1 MKIGDLDEPRKN
13 ILVTLGFDPD
23 KALINL
29 NGYPAL
35 KINRK
40 MHYVHI
46 IVAEHILGIRPERY
60 KAEIHHID
68 ENRWNFLP
76 SNLELLTVKQHRN
89 QHKKFGTSNPFFGHR
104 HTDETKLKI
113 AEIAR
118 GYANTWE
125 RSDDG
130 TFKAGGFNARA
141 SMSLQ

>member
-1 MKIGDLDEPRKN
+1 MKIANLPDPLREV
-13 ILVTLGFDPD
+13 LLSLGFPSE
-23 KALINL
+23 KTAINL

-46 IVAEHILGIRPERY
+46 IVAERILGIRPERY
-60 KAEIHHID
+60 KTEIHHKD

-76 SNLELLTVKQHRN
+76 HNLELLTCKQHRN
-89 QHKKFGTSNPFFGHR
+89 QHKKFGASNPFFGHR
-104 HTDETKLKI
+104 HTDETKVKI

-118 GYANTWE
+118 VYANTWE
-125 RSDDG
+125 RADDG

-141 SMSLQ
+141 SV